1 VRLPARCILKSLSSS
16 RRDSGAGH
24 GWPPCFTGATAL
36 SPRSTRSR
44 LVFRYWTREP
54 DLRITEISSRR
65 VFIAMTAIFEII
77 RQWSE
82 LLASWVGDGWLWV
95 VLAYLAP
102 RLKAGARRVL
112 AALQRAFRGLRRKHS
127 NDSGHSRAADKK
139 SAHCFIRFPHSCR
152 YWHRI
157 DPILIQ
163 SPDRLTQGC

>member
-1 VRLPARCILKSLSSS
+1 VL
-16 RRDSGAGH
+16 GM
-24 GWPPCFTGATAL
+24 GWPPCFTEAAAL

-44 LVFRYWTREP
+44 PVFPYWIREP

-65 VFIAMTAIFEII
+65 VSIAMSAIFEII

-95 VLAYLAP
+95 VLVYLAP
-102 RLKAGARRVL
+102 RLKAGAKRVL

-139 SAHCFIRFPHSCR
+139 SSHCFIRFPHTCC
-152 YWHRI
+152 YCDCI
-157 DPILIQ
+157 DPTLIQ
-163 SPDRLTQGC
+163 SPDR